1 MSFGTLAFGR
11 VSLARASRHA
21 DALAARY
28 LSAREREE
36 VLALRVP
43 KRRAERIAGRLA
55 ARRALGRLGIGTSE
69 VSIIAIQEGDSAGAP
84 RVLGASGGELDVCLS
99 ISHGAGSAFAVASV
113 HCEVGFDVERV
124 EPREAAFVEDAF
136 EPFTL
141 SDFARLLGPGA
152 PADLTVTVAWCAKEA
167 CMKLAR
173 TGMRSP
179 LRSFAPLNVA
189 WAGPAPAASRAISH
203 TLRPAI
209 ITTRELGVLQAG
221 VLARRDLAAVLVWRE
236 RARRPHT

>member
-69 VSIIAIQEGDSAGAP
+69 VSIVAVQEGDSAGAP
-84 RVLGASGGELDVCLS
+84 RVLGASGGELDVRLS
-99 ISHGAGSAFAVASV
+99 ISHGAGSAFAVASER
-113 HCEVGFDVERV
+113 CEVGFDVERV

-136 EPFTL
+136 EPFAL
-141 SDFARLLGPGA
+141 RAFALLLGPDA
-152 PADLTVTVAWCAKEA
+152 PADLAVTLAWCAKEA

-179 LRSFAPLNVA
+179 IRSFAPLDVE
-189 WAGPAPAASRAISH
+189 WVGPAPAASHAIH
-203 TLRPAI
+203 DALRPAVI
-209 ITTRELGVLQAG
+209 ATRELGVLQASL
-221 VLARRDLAAVLVWRE
+221 LARRDRAAVLVWRE
-236 RARRPHT
+236 RNQASPR